1 MSEKKKL
8 KDTAVGRWLRDKAP
22 RVLDAVGEAM
32 PDSGVLGVVKRL
44 VDGEPDLSPEQKLE
58 FDRIKHQQEMNAQ
71 DNVSRRWEADMS
83 SDVKLAKMIRPSVMI
98 ALLVFFMVIMVWD
111 GVDPQFMPP
120 ENYIDLLQVLMLTV
134 FGAYFAGRTI
144 EKTKK

>member
-8 KDTAVGRWLRDKAP
+8 KDTAVGRWLKDKAP
-22 RVLDAVGEAM
+22 KLLDAVGEAM
-32 PDSGVLGVVKRL
+32 PASGVLGVVKRL

-144 EKTKK
+144 EKTRK

>member
-1 MSEKKKL
+1 
-8 KDTAVGRWLRDKAP
+8 
-22 RVLDAVGEAM
+22 
-32 PDSGVLGVVKRL
+32 
-44 VDGEPDLSPEQKLE
+44 
-58 FDRIKHQQEMNAQ
+58 
-71 DNVSRRWEADMS
+71 MS

-144 EKTKK
+144 EKTRK